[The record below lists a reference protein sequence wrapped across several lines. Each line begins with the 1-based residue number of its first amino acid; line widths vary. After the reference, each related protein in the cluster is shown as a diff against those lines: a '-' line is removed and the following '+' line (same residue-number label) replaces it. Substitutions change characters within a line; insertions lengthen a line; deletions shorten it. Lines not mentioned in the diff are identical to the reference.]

1 MDVVG
6 KSGQNPS
13 GISGAASSGAQPE
26 GRVSLLDQALWKRL
40 TEATNPQAFA
50 QAWLALQC
58 RLISGAARGVVVLG
72 DADEGSFAPA
82 AYWPDEKSIGP
93 ELSAVAEM
101 ALAERRGIVQ
111 GKENESQGAASPEEC
126 AVAYPFMI
134 EEKLYGVVA
143 LAIAA
148 RPPRELRDVM
158 RQLRWGA
165 SWIEVLLRR
174 EQVEE
179 AGDRLDRTTAALD
192 LVAVSLGEQR
202 FAAACNAAVTE
213 LATRL
218 DCDQVAVGFV
228 RRRRAVVVAL
238 SHAAQFGRRMNLIRD
253 VGAAMDEAI
262 DQGSIVLYPPPP
274 EQDYY
279 VSKAHGELARAHD
292 AGSILTVPFESAGR
306 YLGAMTFERPHGSG
320 FGQADVELCD
330 CVSAVLGPLLEE
342 KRRND
347 RLIVRKIVE
356 SMWVQ
361 AKRLLGPRYIG
372 RKLAVTALAA
382 LIGFFSVATG
392 DYRITS
398 SANIEGLVQRS
409 LIAPFDGY
417 VATEYARAGATVR
430 AGQVLAA
437 LDDRDLALERLRWS
451 TTRLQRITEYNRA
464 LAERA
469 RADMKIIKAQI
480 EQAEAQIALLDEQI
494 ARTKLIAPF
503 DGIIISGDL
512 SQLIGASVQR
522 GQELFQIAPL
532 DAYRVILEVDETE
545 IAAVAVGQTGGLLV
559 SSLPSES
566 LAYTVERI
574 TPIAEVEEGRNF
586 FRVEA
591 RLHEISPR
599 LRPGMEGIAKTYVD
613 DRLLIWI
620 WTYKLV
626 DWARLKLWSWLP

>member
-13 GISGAASSGAQPE
+13 GISGAASSGAPPA
-26 GRVSLLDQALWKRL
+26 GRVSLLDQALWKQL

-58 RLISGAARGVVVLG
+58 RLISGAARGVVILG
-72 DADEGSFAPA
+72 DAEEGSFAPA

-101 ALAERRGIVQ
+101 ALAERRGVVQ
-111 GKENESQGAASPEEC
+111 GKEDESRGAASPEEC

-192 LVAVSLGEQR
+192 LVAVSLGEQK
-202 FAAACNAAVTE
+202 FVAACNAAVTE

-253 VGAAMDEAI
+253 IGAAMDEAI

-372 RKLAVTALAA
+372 RKLAVIALAA
-382 LIGFFSVATG
+382 LMGFFSVATG

-417 VATEYARAGATVR
+417 VATEYVRAGATVR
-430 AGQVLAA
+430 AGQDLAA

-451 TTRLQRITEYNRA
+451 TTRRQRITEYNRA

-503 DGIIISGDL
+503 DGIIVSGDL

-522 GQELFQIAPL
+522 GQVLFQVAPL
-532 DAYRVILEVDETE
+532 DAYRVILKVDETE
-545 IAAVAVGQTGGLLV
+545 IAAVAVGQTGGLLM
-559 SSLPSES
+559 SSLPNEP

-613 DRLLIWI
+613 NRLLIWI